1 MILWW
6 GGRRVDLCAVIV
18 IFSFL
23 LLGCWCCCCTFF
35 NSIHCHRYDNNIR
48 RNEASWERQKRGG
61 KTGGGGGQRSPI
73 HFSLVDIS
81 HSPPLPHWNEIWKRC
96 GRKRRGRRRSKGW
109 GKDIDNTRREQEII
123 VVTLSELD
131 NRMMSQSC
139 SWSCCCIE
147 RRP

>member
-61 KTGGGGGQRSPI
+61 KPEGGGQRSPI